1 MHATHTIQEEIG
13 SRLVEMIPD
22 IAEDVIE
29 YFVKQQINKISEA
42 VIKGIDKL
50 KEFDKEFNKINRPD
64 VVTFDETGKA
74 ISEGYS
80 KERIDAKRKLNE
92 QRERYVKAIDK
103 ALGGDAQN
111 LFELMK

>member
-1 MHATHTIQEEIG
+1 MYASHNIQEEIS
-13 SRLVEMIPD
+13 SRLVEMVPE

-29 YFVKQQINKISEA
+29 YFVKQQINKISDA
-42 VIKGIDKL
+42 VIKGMDKL

-80 KERIDAKRKLNE
+80 KERLDNKRKLNE

-103 ALGGDAQN
+103 ALQGDAQN